1 MTPENRRPHTPA
13 TKELHPG
20 IVPVE
25 EGGERPHLE
34 DAPSI
39 QDINTGEI
47 PTLLPDHSGKLVLT
61 KEERSSDEFQQK
73 TDALRAYH
81 QERSTVDTAPSHTA
95 RNITL
100 GAASLLLA
108 GGAIAGVTA
117 LNNQPSNTPPETEPS
132 ATGGPIAGETQAP
145 APTNTV
151 ESPLAS
157 PTNLGPLE
165 TAQPTPSASE
175 VAPGALNE
183 FGITTA
189 EYEEVKKSLTID
201 ASTHKTPEEVT
212 SAFMNVIDTYY
223 AGGHSME
230 TRNAHYDDT
239 TPNGQVGW
247 NAWSNEL
254 YTKALKESV
263 LTPSSI
269 ERSDSP
275 IPNLQENKSIVNR
288 LWVNS
293 AKAGEKEYKVTT
305 SFTIEDVSSVSEN
318 GFTILGTSTKVDNSA
333 EVPSAASDSARII
346 DKIQS
351 KNVEIMFIKID
362 NQWRVASY
370 TNVG

>member
-61 KEERSSDEFQQK
+61 NEERSSDEFQQK

-81 QERSTVDTAPSHTA
+81 QERSTVDAAPSHTA

-165 TAQPTPSASE
+165 TAKPSASPEIEARYSVAELKAMNVEQFNELPRNERMVLIRHMLEKAQEVSLYYGEDTYKYNPLE
-175 VAPGALNE
+175 VASEKNTAQEIVKQLQFEAHMIFHQGASEQADDTRLDKVAAQKALS
-183 FGITTA
+183 GIHYDTSGKTSAYFTMATTTIENA
-189 EYEEVKKSLTID
+189 KNTGAVPDRYDNAQEIAPPQTTID
-201 ASTHKTPEEVT
+201 QDGKEVT
-212 SAFMNVIDTYY
+212 YRTISFTDQTNMPHTAKVVYTPIGNGKGIWQLY
-223 AGGHSME
+223 E
-230 TRNAHYDDT
+230 LTRN
-239 TPNGQVGW
+239 N
-247 NAWSNEL
+247 
-254 YTKALKESV
+254 
-263 LTPSSI
+263 
-269 ERSDSP
+269 
-275 IPNLQENKSIVNR
+275 
-288 LWVNS
+288 
-293 AKAGEKEYKVTT
+293 
-305 SFTIEDVSSVSEN
+305 
-318 GFTILGTSTKVDNSA
+318 
-333 EVPSAASDSARII
+333 
-346 DKIQS
+346 
-351 KNVEIMFIKID
+351 
-362 NQWRVASY
+362 
-370 TNVG
+370 